1 MSFLIRPTVVFA
13 IIFGCFAAL
22 IPRIL
27 FPLFRSKSSSSPST
41 NSYEN
46 FRLSPVPLSPV
57 DTSNKVENDLH
68 SLDLPT
74 DDKIEPV
81 LIDPT
86 ESKSMYTFALP
97 MYSVGI
103 VLFFLYT
110 CCKYF
115 SRRNRQE
122 MKLRERYSSENIRW
136 NSDQRRFKYE
146 AKSRIINDEEETEED
161 RYDGL
166 DPDYVAYLKERRQ
179 KEKQVQHTTNAEQT
193 KMHHTLDSMKNSLS
207 FINTKLAANETRG
220 NLSHNELSE
229 LQDRLAATEAQM
241 YQILNAIDTASNK
254 VQALSNKNSRQ
265 SLEQE
270 EERLSAHDDV
280 PNDDEPSFSDNQSF
294 SRDEDDEEDEDEEEE
309 EEEEGDGDDEE
320 DEEEEESS
328 SSSYDDDEMKQN
340 ENCEDQDDQSEVSSE
355 PYGLMETNYDSDPM
369 MVDDYEINVNQGSDA
384 ADNSRTKVYEW
395 RKRNNSE
402 SSKDQDQ
409 TLPENGNEATS

>member
-1 MSFLIRPTVVFA
+1 
-13 IIFGCFAAL
+13 
-22 IPRIL
+22 
-27 FPLFRSKSSSSPST
+27 
-41 NSYEN
+41 
-46 FRLSPVPLSPV
+46 
-57 DTSNKVENDLH
+57 
-68 SLDLPT
+68 
-74 DDKIEPV
+74 
-81 LIDPT
+81 
-86 ESKSMYTFALP
+86 
-97 MYSVGI
+97 
-103 VLFFLYT
+103 
-110 CCKYF
+110 
-115 SRRNRQE
+115 
-122 MKLRERYSSENIRW
+122 
-136 NSDQRRFKYE
+136 
-146 AKSRIINDEEETEED
+146 
-161 RYDGL
+161 
-166 DPDYVAYLKERRQ
+166 
-179 KEKQVQHTTNAEQT
+179 
-193 KMHHTLDSMKNSLS
+193 MKNSLS

-265 SLEQE
+265 SLEEE
-270 EERLSAHDDV
+270 EERLSAHDDI

-294 SRDEDDEEDEDEEEE
+294 SRDEDDEEDEDEEEEE